1 MVISIYPD
9 KKLKAKLEELSKKEN
24 RSLNNLILH
33 ILTKHLSEGGK
44 HGASF

>member
-33 ILTKHLSEGGK
+33 ILTKYLEGK